1 MKGKHS
7 LKKTGLSLSQAQS
20 ISNLCNQKSTEINR
34 ELNNI
39 NNFSR
44 EIKMPDGEL
53 LSQVESKPL
62 SSNLVESLIAK
73 SKYHA
78 LQAFLMENI
87 KEKDNLLKEAF
98 SLKFQEP
105 ESIKKPAYP
114 TYAEPNEQYH
124 VDETWG
130 WNQLTEA
137 EYQEYLEAEAY
148 AAHIGQF
155 IHKNGRLDYLRN
167 ELTTTD
173 LLQWIDIQ
181 DGVKSPVILKP
192 HHTPEQLMELFEE
205 LSGIH
210 RKYEQR
216 VNYFKAKVM
225 NLVNDRNATISS
237 ENAKLVEA
245 ANKENEILR
254 TQYKAE
260 VQDYHAKV
268 TALQHK
274 FEAEKEKTIKEIS
287 QLRISIPERFKG
299 MVDEMLS
306 TLE

>member
-20 ISNLCNQKSTEINR
+20 LSNLCNQKSLEINR
-34 ELNNI
+34 ALDNI

-44 EIKMPDGEL
+44 EIKMPNGETL
-53 LSQVESKPL
+53 PQVHKKPIP
-62 SSNLVESLIAK
+62 SNLIDLITNK
-73 SKYHA
+73 SKLHA

-87 KEKDNLLKEAF
+87 KEKDNLLVESY
-98 SLKFQEP
+98 SLEFQEP
-105 ESIKKPAYP
+105 EDLKQPEYP
-114 TYAEPNEQYH
+114 NYIVPKEQHHVNEG
-124 VDETWG
+124 WG
-130 WNQLTEA
+130 WKQLSEA

-155 IHKNGRLDYLRN
+155 IHKNGKLDYLRN
-167 ELTTTD
+167 ELLTTE

-181 DGVKSPVILKP
+181 DGVKSPVILTP
-192 HHTPEQLMELFEE
+192 HHTPEQLMELFEK
-205 LSGIH
+205 LSAIH
-210 RKYEQR
+210 RTYEQR

-225 NLVNDRNATISS
+225 NLVNDMNATISS
-237 ENAKLVEA
+237 ENSKLVED
-245 ANKENEILR
+245 ANKDNELMR

-260 VQDYHAKV
+260 IQDYHAKV
-268 TALQHK
+268 KALQHK
-274 FEAEKEKTIKEIS
+274 FESEKEKATKEIS
-287 QLRISIPERFKG
+287 QLRISIPERFKP